1 MTTVSNSQIIKRIIL
16 IRGVKVFYFN
26 KLILNDKQMFE
37 SPYQL
42 IDGERLLVVV
52 VAVARFLANKRL
64 DLHDTTFSASPSLF
78 KV

>member
-1 MTTVSNSQIIKRIIL
+1 
-16 IRGVKVFYFN
+16 
-26 KLILNDKQMFE
+26 MFE

-64 DLHDTTFSASPSLF
+64 DLHDTTFSVSPSLF